1 MACVNQKGGSG
12 KTTTAVNLA
21 ATLGERGRKVLLLD
35 LDPQASATNWLGI
48 TDAGRGLLDAFT
60 GAAQLLDLVQA
71 TPAQN
76 VEIIGSSAW
85 LLGVDKAL
93 AGEVA
98 AETILRTK
106 LRELPERW
114 DYILIDCAPTLGI
127 LTVSGLTAAHEILVP
142 VEAHVM
148 ALSGLAQ
155 LLNTVAIVRERL
167 NPELE
172 IAGILACR
180 VDSRTRHATEIV
192 EQLHERFGGLM
203 YPTSIRENVRLAE
216 CPSFAQPITLYDSRS
231 AGAQDYRLL
240 AEDVDTRLPN
250 SQLALQA
257 KEATQ
262 KRAAAKATRAA
273 SKTKEA
279 ASKTTEAASEAE
291 GAAAKNPRVKK
302 ERAVGQEAT
311 KAAPAKKPRA
321 AKAAKTTASP

>member
-1 MACVNQKGGSG
+1 MRIIACVNQKGGSG

-21 ATLGERGRKVLLLD
+21 ATLGERGKKVLLLD

-48 TDAGRGLLDAFT
+48 TDAGRGLLDAFA
-60 GAAQLLDLVQA
+60 GQAQLIDLVLA
-71 TPAQN
+71 TPAPN

-98 AETILRTK
+98 AETILRAK
-106 LRELPERW
+106 LHALPEKW

-127 LTVSGLTAAHEILVP
+127 LTVSGLTAAREILIP

-180 VDSRTRHATEIV
+180 VDARTKHALEIV
-192 EQLHERFGGLM
+192 DQLYERFGGLV
-203 YPTSIRENVRLAE
+203 YRTVIRENVRLAE
-216 CPSFAQPITLYDSRS
+216 CPSFGEPITLYDTRS
-231 AGAQDYRLL
+231 AGAQDYRAL
-240 AEDVDTRLPN
+240 AEDVDTQTPNYDLDLPIN
-250 SQLALQA
+250 
-257 KEATQ
+257 KT
-262 KRAAAKATRAA
+262 
-273 SKTKEA
+273 SKTERNQTKLNEKA
-279 ASKTTEAASEAE
+279 PVKPRKT
-291 GAAAKNPRVKK
+291 AK
-302 ERAVGQEAT
+302 
-311 KAAPAKKPRA
+311 AKKPIA
-321 AKAAKTTASP
+321 AKKIIKEN